1 MKRNYHT
8 LDNRGKVNE
17 RKLALFLRQNSQEI
31 LPMVE
36 LITESRMAIDDL
48 VNAMG
53 RAMIET
59 VLELSAEQVAGPPQQ
74 GRRRA
79 EEIFWHGKQAGSVYL
94 KERKLKVQK
103 PRLRKKGGGVQA
115 EVAVPAYE
123 AMQDQTGMGSRI
135 LEILLEGVSTRQYG
149 AVIPKMADTVGVSK
163 SSVSRAAIQASE
175 AQLDKLLNRRF
186 DDLDVLIIYVDGMHF
201 GDQCVIGA
209 VGVDE
214 HGQKHVLGLQEGAT
228 ENAAAAKDLLEDLVR
243 RGVKPERRRLF
254 VIDGSKALRA
264 AINAVFGSA
273 SLVQRCRQ
281 HKLRNVAE
289 RLPKDQ
295 QEQTKS
301 LMRAAWRL
309 EAKEGIAK
317 LEKLAKW
324 LEREHPDAADSLRE
338 GMEECFT
345 INRMDIPPSL
355 HRCLA
360 STNLIEN
367 PHSGVRR
374 RTRRVCRWRDKPMAK
389 FGQLRPCWRPRRIF
403 AASWVTRTCGP
414 SKLFSMGNTRKPLT
428 VGRKLLKLLL
438 PAAQQPSTTIGP
450 LPKNGPTAQRSTPI
464 TRRNTTARR
473 LPSQAK
479 AYYTTASL

>member
-1 MKRNYHT
+1 
-8 LDNRGKVNE
+8 
-17 RKLALFLRQNSQEI
+17 
-31 LPMVE
+31 
-36 LITESRMAIDDL
+36 
-48 VNAMG
+48 
-53 RAMIET
+53 
-59 VLELSAEQVAGPPQQ
+59 
-74 GRRRA
+74 
-79 EEIFWHGKQAGSVYL
+79 VYL
-94 KERKLKVQK
+94 KERKLKVRK
-103 PRLRKKGGGVQA
+103 PRLRKKSGGAQA

-123 AMQDQTGMGSRI
+123 AMQNPTGMGSRM

-175 AQLDKLLNRRF
+175 AQLERLLNRRF
-186 DDLDVLIIYVDGMHF
+186 DDLDLLIIYLDGMHF
-201 GDQCVIGA
+201 GEQCVIGA
-209 VGVDE
+209 VGVDDQ
-214 HGQKHVLGLQEGAT
+214 GRKHVLGLQEGAT

-243 RGVKPERRRLF
+243 RGVTPERRRLF

-295 QEQTKS
+295 QQQTKS
-301 LMRAAWRL
+301 LMRAAWKL
-309 EAKEGIAK
+309 EAKEGMAK

-345 INRMDIPPSL
+345 INRLDIPPSL

-389 FGQLRPCWRPRRIF
+389 RCVVKATPTTEKNFRR
-403 AASWVTRTCGP
+403 V
-414 SKLFSMGNTRKPLT
+414 MGHKDLWALKAILDGKARRALT
-428 VGRKLLKLLL
+428 VGGKLLKMLL
-438 PAAQQPSTTIGP
+438 PP
-450 LPKNGPTAQRSTPI
+450 LNNFPLRLGH
-464 TRRNTTARR
+464 RRYPAVASGSHRAL
-473 LPSQAK
+473 LPDVG
-479 AYYTTASL
+479 LCPFFE

>member
-1 MKRNYHT
+1 MPWDEPRS
-8 LDNRGKVNE
+8 R
-17 RKLALFLRQNSQEI
+17 RCCSSQ
-31 LPMVE
+31 P
-36 LITESRMAIDDL
+36 SRWPARHSRDEG
-48 VNAMG
+48 G
-53 RAMIET
+53 RE
-59 VLELSAEQVAGPPQQ
+59 G
-74 GRRRA
+74 
-79 EEIFWHGKQAGSVYL
+79 IFWHGKQAGSVYL
-94 KERKLKVQK
+94 RERKLKVDK

-115 EVAVPAYE
+115 EVAVPAYA
-123 AMQDQTGMGSRI
+123 AMQDQIGMGSRMLDI
-135 LEILLEGVSTRQYG
+135 LMEGVSTRQYG

-186 DDLDVLIIYVDGMHF
+186 DDVDLLIIYVDGMHF

-254 VIDGSKALRA
+254 VIDGSKALRT
-264 AINAVFGSA
+264 AINAVFGGA

-317 LEKLAKW
+317 LEKMAKW
-324 LEREHPDAADSLRE
+324 LEREHPDAAASLRE
-338 GMEECFT
+338 GLQTCYRYSQNNKPTKQIMEQ
-345 INRMDIPPSL
+345 RDYL
-355 HRCLA
+355 RC
-360 STNLIEN
+360 
-367 PHSGVRR
+367 PQMSGL
-374 RTRRVCRWRDKPMAK
+374 
-389 FGQLRPCWRPRRIF
+389 LRKI
-403 AASWVTRTCGP
+403 
-414 SKLFSMGNTRKPLT
+414 
-428 VGRKLLKLLL
+428 
-438 PAAQQPSTTIGP
+438 
-450 LPKNGPTAQRSTPI
+450 
-464 TRRNTTARR
+464 
-473 LPSQAK
+473 
-479 AYYTTASL
+479 

>member
-1 MKRNYHT
+1 VRRNYHT

-17 RKLALFLRQNSQEI
+17 SKLTEFLTQNGQQL

-36 LITESRMAIDDL
+36 LITQARMAIDDL
-48 VNAMG
+48 VDAVG
-53 RAMIET
+53 RATIEA
-59 VLELSAEQVAGPPQQ
+59 VLQLSAVQVAGPPQQ
-74 GRRRA
+74 GRKRPG
-79 EEIFWHGKQAGSVYL
+79 EILWHGQQEGSVYL
-94 KERKLKVQK
+94 KERKLKVHK
-103 PRLRKKGGGVQA
+103 PRLRKKGGGAQA
-115 EVAVPAYE
+115 EVAVPAYD
-123 AMQDQTGMGSRI
+123 AMQDRAGTGSRM

-175 AQLDKLLNRRF
+175 AQLEKLLNRRF
-186 DDLDVLIIYVDGMHF
+186 DDVDLLIIYIDGMHF
-201 GDQCVIGA
+201 GEQCVIGA

-214 HGQKHVLGLQEGAT
+214 HGHKHVLGLQEGAT
-228 ENAAAAKDLLEDLVR
+228 ENAAAAKDLLQDLVD

-254 VIDGSKALRA
+254 VMDGSKALRS

-273 SLVQRCRQ
+273 GLVQRCRQ

-295 QEQTKS
+295 QAQTKS

-309 EAKEGIAK
+309 DAKAGMAK
-317 LEKLAKW
+317 LEKLAQW

-345 INRMDIPPSL
+345 INRIDVPVSL

-389 FGQLRPCWRPRRIF
+389 RWAAAAMLATEKHFRR
-403 AASWVTRTCGP
+403 V
-414 SKLFSMGNTRKPLT
+414 MGHKELWA
-428 VGRKLLKLLL
+428 LKAILD
-438 PAAQQPSTTIGP
+438 AKSE
-450 LPKNGPTAQRSTPI
+450 KVVD
-464 TRRNTTARR
+464 RREKVA
-473 LPSQAK
+473 
-479 AYYTTASL
+479 

>member
-1 MKRNYHT
+1 VKRNYHT
-8 LDNRGKVNE
+8 LDNQGKVNE
-17 RKLALFLRQNSQEI
+17 QKLAEFLTKNGQQI

-36 LITESRMAIDDL
+36 LITQSRMAIDDL
-48 VNAMG
+48 VDVVG
-53 RAMIET
+53 RATIET
-59 VLELSAEQVAGPPQQ
+59 VLQLSAEQVAGPPQQ
-74 GRRRA
+74 GRTRQG
-79 EEIFWHGKQAGSVYL
+79 EIVWHGKQPGSVHL
-94 KERKLKVQK
+94 KERKLKVHK

-123 AMQDQTGMGSRI
+123 AMQDRAGMGSRM
-135 LEILLEGVSTRQYG
+135 LEILLEGVSTRRYG
-149 AVIPKMADTVGVSK
+149 TVIPKMADTVGVSK

-175 AQLDKLLNRRF
+175 AQLNKLLNRRF
-186 DDLDVLIIYVDGMHF
+186 DDVDLLIVYIDGMHF
-201 GDQCVIGA
+201 GEQCVIGA

-214 HGQKHVLGLQEGAT
+214 HGNKHVLGIQEGAT
-228 ENAAAAKDLLEDLVR
+228 ENAAAAKDLLQDLIK

-301 LMRAAWRL
+301 LMRAAWKL
-309 EAKEGIAK
+309 DAKAGTAK
-317 LEKLAKW
+317 LEKLAQW
-324 LEREHPDAADSLRE
+324 LQREHPDAADSLRE

-345 INRMDIPPSL
+345 INRMDVPASL

-374 RTRRVCRWRDKPMAK
+374 RSRRVCRWRDKPMAK
-389 FGQLRPCWRPRRIF
+389 RWAAAALLATEKNFRR
-403 AASWVTRTCGP
+403 V
-414 SKLFSMGNTRKPLT
+414 MGHKDLWA
-428 VGRKLLKLLL
+428 LKAILD
-438 PAAQQPSTTIGP
+438 G
-450 LPKNGPTAQRSTPI
+450 KNEKAVD
-464 TRRNTTARR
+464 RREKVA
-473 LPSQAK
+473 
-479 AYYTTASL
+479 